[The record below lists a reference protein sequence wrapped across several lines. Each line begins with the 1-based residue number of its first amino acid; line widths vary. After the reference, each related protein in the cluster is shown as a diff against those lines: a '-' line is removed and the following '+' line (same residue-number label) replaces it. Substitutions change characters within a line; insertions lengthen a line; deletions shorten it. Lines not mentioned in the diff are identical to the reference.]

1 MNSDELEPGIQFV
14 DVQKVFHQKNP
25 RLAPLIPGFVYRF
38 IKNIVHEDY
47 INEFLRKH
55 GHKQGLEFIEAI
67 IADFNVTTE
76 IIGEENLPLQGRF
89 IFAGNHPLGGFD
101 GMVLMHFLGKK
112 YPEVKFLVNDILMN
126 IRNLEPL
133 FVPINKHGPHGRD
146 AARKMDEAMRS
157 EAQILTFPSG
167 LVSRRIKGKI
177 EDLPWKKNF
186 IQKAVQ
192 YQRDVIPF
200 HFSGRNTSHFY
211 FLANLRKF
219 LGIKSNLEMFL
230 LPDETYRHRNKK
242 LTLIFGK
249 PIPWRMFDH
258 TKSPQEWATWVRNI
272 VYSLP
277 EKERI

>member
-1 MNSDELEPGIQFV
+1 MNSDGLEPGIQFV

-76 IIGEENLPLQGRF
+76 IIGEENLPPQGRF

-126 IRNLEPL
+126 LRNLEPL

>member
-14 DVQKVFHQKNP
+14 DVKKVFHQKNP

-126 IRNLEPL
+126 LRNLEPL

>member
-14 DVQKVFHQKNP
+14 DVKKVFHQKNP

-76 IIGEENLPLQGRF
+76 IIGEENLPPQGRF

-101 GMVLMHFLGKK
+101 GMVLMHFIGKK

-126 IRNLEPL
+126 LRNLEPL

-249 PIPWRMFDH
+249 PIPWRTFDH

-277 EKERI
+277 AKERI

>member
-1 MNSDELEPGIQFV
+1 MNSEGLEPGIQFV
-14 DVQKVFHQKNP
+14 DVKKVFHQKNP

-47 INEFLRKH
+47 INDFLRKH

-76 IIGEENLPLQGRF
+76 IIGEENLPPQGRF

-126 IRNLEPL
+126 LRNLEPL

-249 PIPWRMFDH
+249 PIPWRTFDH
-258 TKSPQEWATWVRNI
+258 TKSPQEWATWVRKI

-277 EKERI
+277 EKEKK

>member
-1 MNSDELEPGIQFV
+1 MNSDGLEPGVQFV
-14 DVQKVFHQKNP
+14 DVKKVFHEKNP

-38 IKNIVHEDY
+38 IKNLVHEDY
-47 INEFLRKH
+47 INEFLHKH
-55 GHKQGLEFIEAI
+55 GHKQGLEFIEAV

-76 IIGEENLPLQGRF
+76 IIGEENLPLKGKF

-126 IRNLEPL
+126 IKNLESL
-133 FVPINKHGPHGRD
+133 FIPINKHGPHGRE

-157 EAQILTFPSG
+157 DAQILTFPSG

-177 EDLPWKKNF
+177 KDLPWKKNF
-186 IQKAVQ
+186 VQKAVQ

-200 HFSGRNTSHFY
+200 YFSGRNTSHFY

-249 PIPWRMFDH
+249 PISWKTFDR

-277 EKERI
+277 EKERK

>member
-1 MNSDELEPGIQFV
+1 MDSGGSEKAIQYV
-14 DVQKVFHQKNP
+14 DVRKVFHQKNP

-38 IKNIVHEDY
+38 IKNLVHEDY
-47 INEFLRKH
+47 INNFLRKH
-55 GHKQGLEFIEAI
+55 GHKQGLEFIEAV

-101 GMVLMHFLGKK
+101 GMVLMNFLGKK
-112 YPEVKFLVNDILMN
+112 YPKIRFLVNDILMN

-146 AARKMDEAMRS
+146 AARMIDEAMRS
-157 EAQILTFPSG
+157 DAQILTFPSG

-192 YQRDVIPF
+192 YQRDIIPF

-249 PIPWRMFDH
+249 PIPWKTFDH
-258 TKSPQEWATWVRNI
+258 TRSPQEWADWVRKI
-272 VYSLP
+272 VYTLP
-277 EKERI
+277 EKDRF

>member
-1 MNSDELEPGIQFV
+1 MNSDGLEPGIQFV

-76 IIGEENLPLQGRF
+76 IIGEENLPPQGRF

>member
-1 MNSDELEPGIQFV
+1 MNSDGLEPGIQFV
-14 DVQKVFHQKNP
+14 DVKKVFHQKNP

-126 IRNLEPL
+126 LRNLEPL

-249 PIPWRMFDH
+249 PIPWRTFDH

-277 EKERI
+277 AKERI

>member
-1 MNSDELEPGIQFV
+1 MNSDGLEPGVQFV
-14 DVQKVFHQKNP
+14 DVKKVFHEKNP

-38 IKNIVHEDY
+38 IKNLVHEDY

-55 GHKQGLEFIEAI
+55 GHKQGLEFIEAV

-76 IIGEENLPLQGRF
+76 IIGEENLPLKGKF

-126 IRNLEPL
+126 IKNLESL
-133 FVPINKHGPHGRD
+133 FIPINKHGPHGRE

-157 EAQILTFPSG
+157 DAQILTFPSG
-167 LVSRRIKGKI
+167 LVSRRIKRKI
-177 EDLPWKKNF
+177 KDLPWKKNF
-186 IQKAVQ
+186 VQKAVQ

-200 HFSGRNTSHFY
+200 YFSGRNTSHFY

-249 PIPWRMFDH
+249 PISWKTFDR

-277 EKERI
+277 EKERK

>member
-1 MNSDELEPGIQFV
+1 MNSDGLEPGVQFV
-14 DVQKVFHQKNP
+14 DVKKVFHEKNP

-38 IKNIVHEDY
+38 IKNLVHEDY

-55 GHKQGLEFIEAI
+55 GHKQGLEFIEAV

-76 IIGEENLPLQGRF
+76 IIGEENLPLKGKF

-126 IRNLEPL
+126 IKNLESL
-133 FVPINKHGPHGRD
+133 FIPINKHGPHGRE

-157 EAQILTFPSG
+157 DAQILTFPSG

-177 EDLPWKKNF
+177 KDLPWKKNF

-200 HFSGRNTSHFY
+200 YFSGRNTSHFY

-249 PIPWRMFDH
+249 PISWKTFDR

-277 EKERI
+277 EKERK

>member
-14 DVQKVFHQKNP
+14 DVKKVFHQKNP

-126 IRNLEPL
+126 LRNLEPL

-249 PIPWRMFDH
+249 PIPWRTFDH

-277 EKERI
+277 AKERI

>member
-1 MNSDELEPGIQFV
+1 MNTDPSEKSSLFV
-14 DVQKVFHQKNP
+14 DVKKVFHQKNP
-25 RLAPLIPGFVYRF
+25 KLAPLIPGFVYRF

-47 INEFLRKH
+47 INDFLRKH
-55 GHKQGLEFIEAI
+55 GHKQGLEFIEAVI
-67 IADFNVTTE
+67 SDFNVTTE
-76 IIGEENLPLQGRF
+76 VIGEENLPDQGRF

-101 GMVLMHFLGKK
+101 GMVLMHFLGRK
-112 YPEVKFLVNDILMN
+112 YPQVKFLVNDILMN
-126 IRNLEPL
+126 IKNLESL

-146 AARKMDEAMRS
+146 AARLIDKAMRS
-157 EAQILTFPSG
+157 DAQILTFPSG

-177 EDLPWKKNF
+177 VDLPWKKNF

-242 LTLIFGK
+242 ITLIFGQ
-249 PIPWRMFDH
+249 PVSWRTFDH
-258 TKSPQEWATWVRNI
+258 SRSPQEWAGWMRSI

-277 EKERI
+277 KKKGL

>member
-14 DVQKVFHQKNP
+14 DVKKVFHQKNP

-126 IRNLEPL
+126 LRNLEPL

-249 PIPWRMFDH
+249 PIPWRTFDH

>member
-25 RLAPLIPGFVYRF
+25 RLAPLIPGCVYRF

-76 IIGEENLPLQGRF
+76 IIGEENLPPQGRF

-126 IRNLEPL
+126 LRNLEPL

-249 PIPWRMFDH
+249 PIPWRTFDH

>member
-1 MNSDELEPGIQFV
+1 MNSDGLEPGIQFV
-14 DVQKVFHQKNP
+14 DVKKVFHQKNP

-47 INEFLRKH
+47 INEFLCKH

-146 AARKMDEAMRS
+146 AVRKMDEAMRS

-249 PIPWRMFDH
+249 PIPWRTFDH

-277 EKERI
+277 AKERI

>member
-1 MNSDELEPGIQFV
+1 MNSDGLEPGVQFV
-14 DVQKVFHQKNP
+14 DVKKVFHEKNP

-38 IKNIVHEDY
+38 IKNLVHEDY

-55 GHKQGLEFIEAI
+55 GHKQGLEFIEAV

-76 IIGEENLPLQGRF
+76 IIGEENLPLKGKF

-126 IRNLEPL
+126 IKNLESL
-133 FVPINKHGPHGRD
+133 FIPINKHGPHGRE

-157 EAQILTFPSG
+157 DAQILTFPSG

-177 EDLPWKKNF
+177 KDLPWKKNF
-186 IQKAVQ
+186 VQKAVQ

-200 HFSGRNTSHFY
+200 YFSGRNTSHFY

-249 PIPWRMFDH
+249 PISWKTFDR

-277 EKERI
+277 EKERK

>member
-1 MNSDELEPGIQFV
+1 MHSEKLEQGIQFV
-14 DVQKVFHQKNP
+14 DVKKVFHQKNP
-25 RLAPLIPGFVYRF
+25 RLARLIPIFVYRF
-38 IKNIVHEDY
+38 IRNIVHEDY

-55 GHKQGLEFIEAI
+55 GHKQGLEFIEAV

-76 IIGEENLPLQGRF
+76 IVGEENLPLQGRF

-101 GMVLMHFLGKK
+101 GMVLMHFLGKR

-126 IRNLEPL
+126 IKNLEPL

-146 AARKMDEAMRS
+146 IARRMDAAMRS
-157 EAQILTFPSG
+157 DAQILTFPSG

-186 IQKAVQ
+186 VQKAIQ

-219 LGIKSNLEMFL
+219 LGITSNLEMFL

-242 LTLIFGK
+242 LTLTFGK
-249 PIPWRMFDH
+249 PIPWITFDH
-258 TKSPQEWATWVRNI
+258 TKSLQEWAAWVRNI

-277 EKERI
+277 EKERT

>member
-1 MNSDELEPGIQFV
+1 MNSDGLEPGVQFV
-14 DVQKVFHQKNP
+14 DVKKVFHEKNP

-38 IKNIVHEDY
+38 IKNLVHEDY

-55 GHKQGLEFIEAI
+55 GHKQGLEFIEAV

-76 IIGEENLPLQGRF
+76 IIGEENLPQKGKF

-126 IRNLEPL
+126 IKNLESL
-133 FVPINKHGPHGRD
+133 FIPINKHGPHGRE

-157 EAQILTFPSG
+157 DAQILTFPSG

-177 EDLPWKKNF
+177 KDLPWKKNF

-200 HFSGRNTSHFY
+200 YFSGRNTSHFY

-249 PIPWRMFDH
+249 PISWKAFDR

-277 EKERI
+277 EKERK

>member
-1 MNSDELEPGIQFV
+1 MNSEGLEPGIQFV
-14 DVQKVFHQKNP
+14 DVKKVFHQKNP

-47 INEFLRKH
+47 INDFLRKH
-55 GHKQGLEFIEAI
+55 GHKQGLDFIEAI

-249 PIPWRMFDH
+249 PIPWRTFDH